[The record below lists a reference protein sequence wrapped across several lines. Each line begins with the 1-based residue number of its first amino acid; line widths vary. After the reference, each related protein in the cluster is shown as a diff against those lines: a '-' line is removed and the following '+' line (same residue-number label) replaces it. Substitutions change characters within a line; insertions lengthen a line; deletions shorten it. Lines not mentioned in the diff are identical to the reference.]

1 MIELKV
7 TLDPNSGEA
16 SRKRTAHMLKVIA
29 NAHFTSDDAPVLET
43 PATLAVRLEARPTP
57 ECTATQREQII
68 QLNTPITAAP
78 ITEYIAPEISIPV
91 GVVTEAP
98 QAPATQAGDFTVAQV
113 ANATNVD
120 KSGLPWD
127 RRIHSD
133 ATERLTKEGYW
144 KRRRNIDDATVATV
158 EAELRALM
166 AIPAAP
172 VATFVP
178 QEAGTYTG
186 AVEVEG
192 GLVDTDTGEFTPS
205 VPTPPAPPAPPAPAA
220 TKPVDFAGFMRL
232 LTPRIQAKELTH
244 VQVNEALAALDL
256 KSVPQLAQR
265 TDLIPSVV
273 ALLGL

>member
-7 TLDPNSGEA
+7 TLDPNDTEA
-16 SRKRTAHMLKVIA
+16 ARKRTAHMLKVIA
-29 NAHFTSDDAPVLET
+29 NAHFTSDDAPVIET

-57 ECTATQREQII
+57 E
-68 QLNTPITAAP
+68 
-78 ITEYIAPEISIPV
+78 YIAPESSIPV
-91 GVVTEAP
+91 GVVTEIPEAP
-98 QAPATQAGDFTVAQV
+98 IEQAGDFTPEAVAT
-113 ANATNVD
+113 ASVD

-133 ATERLTKEGYW
+133 ATERLTKEGFW

-166 AIPAAP
+166 AIPTQA
-172 VATFVP
+172 VP
-178 QEAGTYTG
+178 
-186 AVEVEG
+186 
-192 GLVDTDTGEFTPS
+192 D
-205 VPTPPAPPAPPAPAA
+205 VPTPPPVTVALDNGGTADMETGEYAAPDAPAA
-220 TKPVDFAGFMRL
+220 PVTKAVDFAGFMRL
-232 LTPRIQAKELTH
+232 LTPKIQAKELTH

-265 TDLIPSVV
+265 SDLIPSVV